1 MRIIADNTIPY
12 LKGIA
17 EPIAEV
23 TYLDSKSFTPERV
36 KEADVLIV
44 RSIDKCTPAL
54 LAGSRVK
61 LITTA
66 TIGFDHIDIH
76 YCERQGIVW
85 KNAPGCNAS
94 SVAQYVLADLV
105 TLSLRTGSPLRG
117 KTIGIVGVGHVGR
130 IVERYCAAM
139 GMRVLRND
147 PPRAA
152 AEGAEGFVSLEQIAA
167 EADVVTLHVPFTKE
181 GDYPTYHLVDAR
193 FLQQLAK
200 QPWLFNS
207 CRGAVHDTEALLE
220 AKRIGKVSELVLDC
234 WENEPVISREL
245 LALTALATPHI
256 AGFSADGKANGTRA
270 CLQAIEQFFD
280 VHFERL
286 PQVQPPAPQD
296 PLIDLDQWTSHRIE
310 QAILHTFSPERVD
323 QALRADPDGFE
334 RQRNHYAHPREFSA
348 YQVLHATAEE
358 ANCLRQLGFVLPES
372 QREPDGFLGHKMPFS
387 G

>member
-1 MRIIADNTIPY
+1 MLKESRKMRIIADNTIPY
-12 LKGIA
+12 LQGIA
-17 EPIAEV
+17 EPVADVI
-23 TYLDSKSFTPERV
+23 YLDSKSFTPERV

-54 LAGSRVK
+54 LEGSQVK

-66 TIGFDHIDIH
+66 TIGFDHIDTR
-76 YCERQGIVW
+76 YCEQNGIVW
-85 KNAPGCNAS
+85 KNAPGCNAA
-94 SVAQYVLADLV
+94 SVAQYVLANLV

-130 IVERYCAAM
+130 IVESHCQAM

-152 AEGAEGFVSLEQIAA
+152 VEGAEGFVSLEQIAE
-167 EADVVTLHVPFTKE
+167 EADVITLHVPFTKE
-181 GDYPTYHLVDAR
+181 GAYPTYHLADAR

-207 CRGAVHDTEALLE
+207 CRGTVHDTEALLA
-220 AKRIGKVSELVLDC
+220 AKRSGKVSELVLDC
-234 WENEPVISREL
+234 WENEPTISREL
-245 LALTALATPHI
+245 LAMTTLATPHI

-270 CLQAIEQFFD
+270 CLQAIEQFFG

-296 PLIDLDQWTSHRIE
+296 PLIDLNQWMTNRIE
-310 QAILHTFSPERVD
+310 QAILHTFSSERVD
-323 QALRADPDGFE
+323 QTLRADPAGFE
-334 RQRNHYAHPREFSA
+334 WQRNHYAHPREFSA

-358 ANCLRQLGFVLPES
+358 AKCLRQLGFRLPD
-372 QREPDGFLGHKMPFS
+372 R
-387 G
+387 

>member
-1 MRIIADNTIPY
+1 MLKESRKMRIIADNTIPY
-12 LKGIA
+12 LQGIA
-17 EPIAEV
+17 EPVADVI
-23 TYLDSKSFTPERV
+23 YLDSKSFTPERV

-54 LAGSRVK
+54 LEGSQVK

-66 TIGFDHIDIH
+66 TIGFDHIDTR
-76 YCERQGIVW
+76 YCEQNGIVW
-85 KNAPGCNAS
+85 KNAPGCNAA
-94 SVAQYVLADLV
+94 SVAQYVLANLV

-130 IVERYCAAM
+130 IVENHCQAM

-152 AEGAEGFVSLEQIAA
+152 VEGAEGFVSLEQIAE
-167 EADVVTLHVPFTKE
+167 EADVITLHVPFTKE
-181 GDYPTYHLVDAR
+181 GDYPTYHLANTH

-207 CRGAVHDTEALLE
+207 CRGAVHDTEALLA
-220 AKRIGKVSELVLDC
+220 AKRAGKVSELVLDC
-234 WENEPVISREL
+234 WENEPTISREL
-245 LALTALATPHI
+245 LAMTSMATPHI

-270 CLQAIEQFFD
+270 CLQAIEQFFG

-296 PLIDLDQWTSHRIE
+296 PLIDLNQWTTNRIE

-323 QALRADPDGFE
+323 QTLRADPAGFE
-334 RQRNHYAHPREFSA
+334 WQRNHYAHPREFSA

-358 ANCLRQLGFVLPES
+358 AKCLRQLGFRLPD
-372 QREPDGFLGHKMPFS
+372 R
-387 G
+387 

>member
-23 TYLDSKSFTPERV
+23 TYLDSKSFTPERM

-220 AKRIGKVSELVLDC
+220 AKRTGKVSELVLDC

-358 ANCLRQLGFVLPES
+358 ANCLRQLGFVLPEP
-372 QREPDGFLGHKMPFS
+372 QREPDGFFRT
-387 G
+387 

>member
-1 MRIIADNTIPY
+1 MRIIADDTIPY

-17 EPIAEV
+17 EPVAEV

-66 TIGFDHIDIH
+66 TIGFDHIDTH
-76 YCERQGIVW
+76 YCEQTGIVW
-85 KNAPGCNAS
+85 KNAPGCNAA
-94 SVAQYVLADLV
+94 SVAQYVLAGLV
-105 TLSLRTGSPLRG
+105 TLSLRTGVPLRG

-130 IVERYCAAM
+130 IVENHCQAM

-152 AEGAEGFVSLEQIAA
+152 VEGTDGFASLEQIAE
-167 EADVVTLHVPFTKE
+167 EADVITLHVPFTKE
-181 GDYPTYHLVDAR
+181 GHYPTYHLVDAHL
-193 FLQQLAK
+193 LQRLAIR
-200 QPWLFNS
+200 PWLFNS
-207 CRGAVHDTEALLE
+207 CRGAVHDTEALLT
-220 AKRIGKVSELVLDC
+220 AKRTGKVSELVLDC
-234 WENEPVISREL
+234 WEHEPTISREL
-245 LALTALATPHI
+245 LAMTTLATPHI

-270 CLQAIEQFFD
+270 CLQAIEQCFD

-296 PLIDLDQWTSHRIE
+296 PLIDLDQWTTHRIE

-323 QALRADPDGFE
+323 RTLRADPDGFE
-334 RQRNHYAHPREFSA
+334 WQRNHYAHPREFSA
-348 YQVLHATAEE
+348 YQVRHATVEE
-358 ANCLRQLGFVLPES
+358 ANCLHQLGFNLL
-372 QREPDGFLGHKMPFS
+372 DA
-387 G
+387 

>member
-358 ANCLRQLGFVLPES
+358 ANCLRQLGFVLPEP

>member
-1 MRIIADNTIPY
+1 MLKESRKMRIIADNTIPY

-17 EPIAEV
+17 EPVAEV

-54 LAGSRVK
+54 LAGSQVK

-66 TIGFDHIDIH
+66 TIGFDHIDTR
-76 YCERQGIVW
+76 YCEQNGIVW
-85 KNAPGCNAS
+85 KNAPGCNAA
-94 SVAQYVLADLV
+94 SVAQYVLANLV
-105 TLSLRTGSPLRG
+105 TLSLRTGSPLQG

-130 IVERYCAAM
+130 IVENHCQAM

-147 PPRAA
+147 PPRAV
-152 AEGAEGFVSLEQIAA
+152 AEGAEGFVSLEQIAE
-167 EADVVTLHVPFTKE
+167 EADVITLHVPFTKE
-181 GDYPTYHLVDAR
+181 GAYPTYHLADAR

-207 CRGAVHDTEALLE
+207 CRGAVHDTEALLA
-220 AKRIGKVSELVLDC
+220 AKRSGKVSELVLDC
-234 WENEPVISREL
+234 WENEPTISREL
-245 LALTALATPHI
+245 LAMTALATPHI

-270 CLQAIEQFFD
+270 CLQAIEQFFG

-296 PLIDLDQWTSHRIE
+296 PLIDLNQWTTNRIE

-323 QALRADPDGFE
+323 QTLRADPAGFE
-334 RQRNHYAHPREFSA
+334 WQRNHYAHPREFSA

-358 ANCLRQLGFVLPES
+358 AKCLRQLGFRLPD
-372 QREPDGFLGHKMPFS
+372 R
-387 G
+387 

>member
-1 MRIIADNTIPY
+1 MLKESRKMRIIADNTIPY
-12 LKGIA
+12 LQGIA
-17 EPIAEV
+17 EPVADVI
-23 TYLDSKSFTPERV
+23 YLDSKSFTPERV

-54 LAGSRVK
+54 LEGSQVK

-66 TIGFDHIDIH
+66 TIGFDHIDTR
-76 YCERQGIVW
+76 YCEQNGIVW
-85 KNAPGCNAS
+85 KNAPGCNAA
-94 SVAQYVLADLV
+94 SVAQYVLANLV

-130 IVERYCAAM
+130 IVENHCQAM

-152 AEGAEGFVSLEQIAA
+152 VEGAEGFVSLEQIAE
-167 EADVVTLHVPFTKE
+167 EADVITLHVPFTKE
-181 GDYPTYHLVDAR
+181 GDYPTYHLANTH

-207 CRGAVHDTEALLE
+207 CRGAVHDTEALLA
-220 AKRIGKVSELVLDC
+220 AKRVGKVSELVLDC
-234 WENEPVISREL
+234 WENEPTISREL
-245 LALTALATPHI
+245 LAMTTLATPHI

-270 CLQAIEQFFD
+270 CLKAIEQFFG

-296 PLIDLDQWTSHRIE
+296 PLIDLNQWTTNRIE

-323 QALRADPDGFE
+323 QTLRADPAGFE
-334 RQRNHYAHPREFSA
+334 WQRNHYAHPREFSA

-358 ANCLRQLGFVLPES
+358 AKCLRQLGFRLPD
-372 QREPDGFLGHKMPFS
+372 R
-387 G
+387 